1 LLSKESMRT
10 TVSFTLETITPVS
23 IGNGHDLKVLDY
35 ILDTANRQVYILNQ
49 KNGYSIYIQ

>member
-1 LLSKESMRT
+1 MRT

-35 ILDTANRQVYILNQ
+35 ILDTDKQKVYILNQ
-49 KNGYSIYIQ
+49 KNGCSIYIQ